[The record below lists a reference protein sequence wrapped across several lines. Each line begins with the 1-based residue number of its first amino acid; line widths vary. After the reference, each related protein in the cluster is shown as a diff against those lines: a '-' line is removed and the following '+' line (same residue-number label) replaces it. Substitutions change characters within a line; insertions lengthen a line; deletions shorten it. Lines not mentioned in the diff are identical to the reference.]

1 MTNVVF
7 CEGSA
12 TYPFLIA
19 PKPFG
24 HSLMTK
30 SLPHAKIQ
38 LYLPSQSSSVIFQ
51 SFCQT
56 KAIVKEVLARV
67 IQMS

>member
-1 MTNVVF
+1 MAF

-19 PKPFG
+19 PKPFW
-24 HSLMTK
+24 HVLMSK

-38 LYLPSQSSSVIFQ
+38 LYLPSQASSVIFQ
-51 SFCQT
+51 SSCLREAF
-56 KAIVKEVLARV
+56 VKEVLARV

>member
-1 MTNVVF
+1 MAF

-24 HSLMTK
+24 HSLMSK

-38 LYLPSQSSSVIFQ
+38 LYLPSQSSSAIFQ
-51 SFCQT
+51 TLCQT
-56 KAIVKEVLARV
+56 EGIVKELLARSF
-67 IQMS
+67 QMS

>member
-1 MTNVVF
+1 MAF

-12 TYPFLIA
+12 TYAILIS

-24 HSLMTK
+24 HSLMSK

-38 LYLPSQSSSVIFQ
+38 LYLPSQSPSVIFE
-51 SFCQT
+51 SFCQIE
-56 KAIVKEVLARV
+56 ASVKEVLARST
-67 IQMS
+67 QMS

>member
-1 MTNVVF
+1 MAF

-12 TYPFLIA
+12 PYPILFA

-38 LYLPSQSSSVIFQ
+38 LYLPSQPSSTIFQ

-56 KAIVKEVLARV
+56 HAIVKEVLARST
-67 IQMS
+67 QMI